1 VVAPID
7 RETIE
12 PHTLVF
18 GWNLQIQTMMQIY
31 ASAAKLRSSGAHS
44 LIRHEA
50 MFDREQ
56 PLPRI
61 VVGASSL
68 SSARAPSGGTIVTRS
83 SASGPPIAY
92 PAGLSLKPFGT
103 KPVFT

>member
-1 VVAPID
+1 
-7 RETIE
+7 
-12 PHTLVF
+12 
-18 GWNLQIQTMMQIY
+18 
-31 ASAAKLRSSGAHS
+31 
-44 LIRHEA
+44 

-68 SSARAPSGGTIVTRS
+68 SSVAHQAVELVSLVV
-83 SASGPPIAY
+83 ALQVPIAY
-92 PAGLSLKPFGT
+92 PAGLSLKPLGT